1 MLRKLIHAA
10 TGSKTFFN
18 SRPKFSTTTTN
29 REEEG
34 SPSSALRI
42 IHAGGIVE
50 QYYMAIPAARIIDKY
65 YPAFT
70 LTRPDIFR
78 RPWDD
83 VVVRPEEML
92 IPGQKYFVVPRR
104 TVKKLKRRIDK
115 RSEIMNSTAILFKS
129 VEKMGNNTC
138 QRENESSSFSSN
150 KGKTNAGI
158 MIKSR
163 KKTRARNYRV
173 RFFGIDTYKQD
184 LGSSSSEYS
193 INSADSIGK
202 GQSRRNDARKR
213 RTGNLI
219 QWEPSLTSITEN
231 HDSDE

>member
-10 TGSKTFFN
+10 T
-18 SRPKFSTTTTN
+18 RPKTCFTTTTATAT
-29 REEEG
+29 EEEG
-34 SPSSALRI
+34 SSSSSSALRI

-70 LTRPDIFR
+70 LTRPDFFR

-92 IPGQKYFVVPRR
+92 IPGQKYFLVPRR

-115 RSEIMNSTAILFKS
+115 QSEIINSAILFKS
-129 VEKMGNNTC
+129 VEKMGNNTR
-138 QRENESSSFSSN
+138 QRENEFTYCSSD
-150 KGKTNAGI
+150 KGKTNSSI
-158 MIKSR
+158 MVKL
-163 KKTRARNYRV
+163 KNKTRVRNRRV
-173 RFFGIDTYKQD
+173 RFFGIDTYIQN
-184 LGSSSSEYS
+184 LGSSSSEHS
-193 INSADSIGK
+193 ITSADSIGK
-202 GQSRRNDARKR
+202 GPSLQNDARKR

-231 HDSDE
+231 HDIDE